1 MNSLVDWLLEQDTV
15 ESSILSSCHHQGE
28 VAKTDVGE
36 IVKLVIMGDVEFIM
50 NRIESYKPYDFLPQ
64 ESMAAFQELNTNI
77 DEEVE
82 DINEEIV
89 VATMG
94 SAK

>member
-1 MNSLVDWLLEQDTV
+1 MSPVYSLLLTIKERLPRRMF
-15 ESSILSSCHHQGE
+15 E
-28 VAKTDVGE
+28 E
-36 IVKLVIMGDVEFIM
+36 IVNLVIMGRADVGFIM
-50 NRIESYKPYDFLPQ
+50 HRKESYDFLPQ

-77 DEEVE
+77 DEDVE
-82 DINEEIV
+82 DINKEIV

>member
-1 MNSLVDWLLEQDTV
+1 MFE
-15 ESSILSSCHHQGE
+15 
-28 VAKTDVGE
+28 E
-36 IVKLVIMGDVEFIM
+36 IVNLVIMGREYVGFIM
-50 NRIESYKPYDFLPQ
+50 HSIESYKPYDFFPQ

>member
-1 MNSLVDWLLEQDTV
+1 MH
-15 ESSILSSCHHQGE
+15 I
-28 VAKTDVGE
+28 
-36 IVKLVIMGDVEFIM
+36 
-50 NRIESYKPYDFLPQ
+50 IESYKPYDFFPQ